1 MKKFMKVCA
10 VLALILV
17 VTGFAMAL
25 TAKAIHGPFTYSW
38 LKSSIQG
45 LDSGIRFDVE
55 DNVSFDRNNNVF
67 EGDTEQSFS
76 AEDVRELDLEA
87 GACSFSIEES
97 EDEDF
102 HVKVQGA
109 GKYQGYVSDGTLH
122 IRVICQTSLENGSGK
137 CKVCL
142 SVPEGFFLEQ
152 ATLSLGAGEII
163 ANAGLQAEQVNIEL
177 GAGHIDLSD
186 LTANELEAEVGMGAL
201 SLRGDILESADLECA
216 MGSIEMKLD
225 GAASDFNYQVAL
237 AMGDVQ
243 VGERSFSGMAGEWDI
258 DNNSSRDIIAE
269 CGMGSISVSF
279 AE

>member
-10 VLALILV
+10 ILALILV
-17 VTGFAMAL
+17 VVGFAMAL
-25 TAKAIHGPFTYSW
+25 VAGAIQGPITYSQ

-45 LDSGIRFDVE
+45 LDSGVRFEVE
-55 DNVSFDRNNNVF
+55 DNISFDKNNTVF

-76 AEDVRELDLEA
+76 AEDVSALEVEA
-87 GACSFSIEES
+87 GACLFSIEES

-122 IRVICQTSLENGSGK
+122 IRVVRTTALVNGSGE
-137 CKVCL
+137 CKLCL
-142 SVPEGFFLEQ
+142 SVPKEFLFEQ
-152 ATLSLGAGEII
+152 VELSLGAGQIKG
-163 ANAGLQAEQVNIEL
+163 NADLQAEQIEIEL
-177 GAGHIDLSD
+177 GAGEIELSG
-186 LTANELEAEVGMGAL
+186 LTAKAMEAEVGMGAL
-201 SLRGDILESADLECA
+201 ILKGDIRESADLECA
-216 MGSIEMKLD
+216 MGSIEMTLA
-225 GAASDFNYQVAL
+225 GEASDFNYQVEL

-243 VGERSFSGMAGEWDI
+243 LGDRSYSGMAGEWDI
-258 DNNSSRDIIAE
+258 DNNAAKEINVE